1 MLRGLLKY
9 TGVYWVYERWLRHT
23 ISRKPLPTHVALIL
37 DGNRRW
43 ARRRGWPPWA
53 GHRAGA
59 DRVEEILRGM
69 LGLGIK
75 TVTLY
80 VLSTENLK
88 RSSEEV
94 SQILALVKERAE
106 RLLTNPDIHKFRV
119 RVKVI
124 GKKQLLP
131 RDVAEAL
138 EKLETA
144 TMNYDGRFLNLAIA
158 YGGRG
163 EILDAVREIAS
174 KVASGELAAEEI
186 NEDVFERHL
195 YTGELPN
202 PEPDLVIRTSGEAR
216 LSNFLLWQS
225 AYSELVFQDVH
236 FPDFRIIDFMR
247 AVRTYQQRV
256 RRFGL

>member
-1 MLRGLLKY
+1 VTKYAAGAAEVHGGLL
-9 TGVYWVYERWLRHT
+9 GLRALAEAHYFQ
-23 ISRKPLPTHVALIL
+23 KAVPTHVALIL

-69 LGLGIK
+69 LRLGIK

-119 RVKVI
+119 KVKVI

-202 PEPDLVIRTSGEAR
+202 PEAR
-216 LSNFLLWQS
+216 LGDKNFRRGTFKQLPSL
-225 AYSELVFQDVH
+225 
-236 FPDFRIIDFMR
+236 
-247 AVRTYQQRV
+247 AVRVQRA
-256 RRFGL
+256 RLPRCTFP

>member
-1 MLRGLLKY
+1 
-9 TGVYWVYERWLRHT
+9 
-23 ISRKPLPTHVALIL
+23 
-37 DGNRRW
+37 
-43 ARRRGWPPWA
+43 
-53 GHRAGA
+53 
-59 DRVEEILRGM
+59 
-69 LGLGIK
+69 
-75 TVTLY
+75 
-80 VLSTENLK
+80 
-88 RSSEEV
+88 
-94 SQILALVKERAE
+94 
-106 RLLTNPDIHKFRV
+106 
-119 RVKVI
+119 
-124 GKKQLLP
+124 
-131 RDVAEAL
+131 
-138 EKLETA
+138 
-144 TMNYDGRFLNLAIA
+144 MNYDGRFLNLAIA

-236 FPDFRIIDFMR
+236 FPDFRMIDFMR

>member
-1 MLRGLLKY
+1 
-9 TGVYWVYERWLRHT
+9 
-23 ISRKPLPTHVALIL
+23 
-37 DGNRRW
+37 
-43 ARRRGWPPWA
+43 
-53 GHRAGA
+53 
-59 DRVEEILRGM
+59 
-69 LGLGIK
+69 
-75 TVTLY
+75 
-80 VLSTENLK
+80 
-88 RSSEEV
+88 
-94 SQILALVKERAE
+94 
-106 RLLTNPDIHKFRV
+106 
-119 RVKVI
+119 VKVI

-236 FPDFRIIDFMR
+236 FPDFRMIDFMR